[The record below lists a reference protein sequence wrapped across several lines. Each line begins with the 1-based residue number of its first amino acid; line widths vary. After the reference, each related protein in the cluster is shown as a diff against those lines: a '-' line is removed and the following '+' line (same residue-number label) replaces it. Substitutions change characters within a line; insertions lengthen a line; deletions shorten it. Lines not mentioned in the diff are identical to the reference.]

1 MSTTSPLNV
10 TIRAFAEEVL
20 FLGRS
25 LTAAEEIQWTAA
37 PIPKP
42 REDTTER
49 SKGGPPAD
57 TTLATVLDDRRLAV
71 RDAVVT
77 AHESLADA
85 VERARVARRG
95 LDLAIDAWNGN

>member
-1 MSTTSPLNV
+1 MSTTSPLNE
-10 TIRAFAEEVL
+10 TIRTFAEEVL

-25 LTAAEEIQWTAA
+25 LTEAEEIQWTAA

-57 TTLATVLDDRRLAV
+57 TTMATVLDARRLAV
-71 RDAVVT
+71 RDAVVK
-77 AHESLADA
+77 AHESLAEA
-85 VERARVARRG
+85 VERAKVARRE
-95 LDLAIDAWNGN
+95 LDSTIAAWNGI